1 MHRAGRRAS
10 MANGCEK
17 TGSSPAPCPLRI
29 RVVGWISKS
38 PIRSK
43 GSERHAGRADC
54 PERGAKR
61 TSVRE
66 RRLKGKMPP
75 SMGRSV
81 RSPQTKKRRSSE
93 RRNINWSGHKGLMDA
108 LRAPLP
114 LRLKP
119 SGEFLKTA
127 HWAVFLTE
135 FHLIGSSPAPCSKT
149 KTAEAVASA
158 EIFLERTTGLEPATP
173 TLARWCS
180 TN

>member
-1 MHRAGRRAS
+1 MHCAERRAA

-17 TGSSPAPCPLRI
+17 TGSSPAPYSLQI
-29 RVVGWISKS
+29 RVVGWIPKS
-38 PIRSK
+38 RIRNK

-54 PERGAKR
+54 PEKGAKR

-81 RSPQTKKRRSSE
+81 RSPHTKKRRSLE
-93 RRNINWSGHKGLMDA
+93 RRNKGWSGHKGLMDT

-127 HWAVFLTE
+127 HRAVFLTE
-135 FHLIGSSPAPCSKT
+135 FHLIGSNPHNLTRKQNRSGNRLTCS
-149 KTAEAVASA
+149 
-158 EIFLERTTGLEPATP
+158 I
-173 TLARWCS
+173 RW
-180 TN
+180 